1 LAYPYIKNVTN
12 DEIEKQTK
20 NKKKFLSFVFDKMS
34 VDCGQFS
41 GTNNCRFSNA
51 AGSYFQLEDA
61 YADQPIPSAALSMQ
75 SYCAKGKN
83 PMEVNGLASFE
94 NQAFGAFN
102 QAPNAYKK

>member
-1 LAYPYIKNVTN
+1 MKNH
-12 DEIEKQTK
+12 KYRRMKK
-20 NKKKFLSFVFDKMS
+20 NNYLKKIFFFLIFLRYKMS

-61 YADQPIPSAALSMQ
+61 YADQPVPSAALALT
-75 SYCAKGKN
+75 SYCSKGKN
-83 PMEVNGLASFE
+83 PQEMNQLASFE

-102 QAPNAYKK
+102 QAPDAAKADK